1 MKKNDD
7 LNPKDEVIWVSDRTA
22 IYNNALVILDNDS
35 MAIFDEKD
43 LEPIKVQDYSVA
55 PWGVDN
61 DLPQQVM
68 AKIDA
73 AEIVGTNAN
82 FNWKVAYGQGPK
94 LVEVIRD
101 PETNRVKSFKEVL
114 EGDAY
119 DWYMR
124 NNIPL
129 VLMEILTDLS
139 YFGNAFPVLIAGD
152 KKPEGGRNGIKRIV
166 HREAMFSR
174 WGVDKKK
181 LINRHLYCAKWDESP
196 SKDEIQESY
205 VIDEYNAVEDIKKRL
220 LLGKDR
226 RLCFPIYITS
236 PGRPYYSYPNWWS
249 IFRSGWYDQLTS
261 IPSLKKAILKHNLGV
276 RHIIYIADEYFT
288 EKEDLMKIGK
298 KDYKNRKELHDEVV
312 KQLCE
317 QVTGEENA
325 GKAIVAK
332 TKMVPTSSGGATYEK
347 LLTVDTIKN
356 DIAGGEYLTDYE
368 TGANIISYAMD
379 VHPSLIGATPG
390 KNSNSLSGSNIRE
403 IFIMKQSLSK
413 PLAYLALQWWPVVR
427 QINGWNKNYE
437 IVIQDSLFTTLDNSK
452 SGEIKTENNPT
463 Q

>member
-1 MKKNDD
+1 MIPKEELVAWLGDRMAFYKEACVVINNDT
-7 LNPKDEVIWVSDRTA
+7 LT
-22 IYNNALVILDNDS
+22 L
-35 MAIFDEKD
+35 FDEKD
-43 LEPIKVQDYSVA
+43 LEPIPVQGFRVA

-61 DLPQQVM
+61 DLPQKVM

-82 FNWKVAYGQGPK
+82 FNWKVAYGLGPK
-94 LVEVIRD
+94 LVDVIRD
-101 PETNRVKSFKEVL
+101 PETNRVKDYKEVI
-114 EGDAY
+114 EGEAY

-124 NNIPL
+124 NNVPL
-129 VLMEILTDLS
+129 LLQEIMTDLS
-139 YFGNAFPVLIAGD
+139 YFGNAFPLLIAGPKEKGG
-152 KKPEGGRNGIKRIV
+152 KKRVGIRSIV

-174 WGVDKKK
+174 WGIDKNN

-196 SKDEIQESY
+196 SREEIQDSY
-205 VIDEYNAVEDIKKRL
+205 VIDEFNAVADINNRL
-220 LLGKDR
+220 LLGKDTR
-226 RLCFPIYITS
+226 MCFPIYIPS

-261 IPSLKKAILKHNLGV
+261 IPALKKAILKHNLGV
-276 RHIIYIADEYFT
+276 RHIIYIADEYFK
-288 EKEDLMKIGK
+288 EKEELLAID
-298 KDYKNRKELHDEVV
+298 KNNHKGRKELYNEVV

-325 GKAIVAK
+325 GKAIVS
-332 TKMVPTSSGGATYEK
+332 KMKFMPNGNSASFEK
-347 LLTVDTIKN
+347 MMTVDTIKN
-356 DIAGGEYLTDYE
+356 DISGGEYLTDYE

-413 PLAYLALQWWPVVR
+413 PMAYLALQWWPVVR
-427 QINGWNKNYE
+427 QINGWGRNLE
-437 IVIQDSLFTTLDNSK
+437 IMIQDSLFTTLDQSK
-452 SGEIKTENNPT
+452 SGEIKTQNNLT

>member
-1 MKKNDD
+1 MNIPEKEMVSWVGDKVALYKEVCVVLGNDT
-7 LNPKDEVIWVSDRTA
+7 LT
-22 IYNNALVILDNDS
+22 L
-35 MAIFDEKD
+35 FDEKK
-43 LEPIKVQDYSVA
+43 LLPINVQGFRVA
-55 PWGVDN
+55 PWGVEN

-82 FNWKVAYGQGPK
+82 FNWKVAYGLGPK

-101 PETNRVKSFKEVL
+101 PETNRVKDFKEVI
-114 EGDAY
+114 EGEAY

-124 NNIPL
+124 NNVPL
-129 VLMEILTDLS
+129 LLQEIMTDLS
-139 YFGNAFPVLIAGD
+139 YFGNAFPLLIAGD
-152 KKPEGGRNGIKRIV
+152 RQPNGGRKGIKGIV

-174 WGVDKKK
+174 WGLTKKN

-196 SKDEIQESY
+196 TADEIQDSY
-205 VIDEYNAVEDIKKRL
+205 VIDEYNAVADINNRL
-220 LLGKDR
+220 LLGKDTR
-226 RLCFPIYITS
+226 MCFPIYITS

-261 IPSLKKAILKHNLGV
+261 IPALKKAILKHNLGV
-276 RHIIYIADEYFT
+276 RHIIYIADEYFK
-288 EKEDLMKIGK
+288 EKEELLAID
-298 KDYKNRKELHDEVV
+298 KDNHKGRKELYDEVV

-325 GKAIVAK
+325 GKAVVS
-332 TKMVPTSSGGATYEK
+332 KMKMMPSGNGASFEK
-347 LLTVDTIKN
+347 LMTVDTIKN
-356 DIAGGEYLTDYE
+356 DISGGEYLTDYE

-413 PLAYLALQWWPVVR
+413 PMAYLALQWWPVVR
-427 QINGWNKNYE
+427 KINGWNNNLE
-437 IVIQDSLFTTLDNSK
+437 IMIQDSLFTTLDQSK
-452 SGEIKTENNPT
+452 SGEVKTANNVT

>member
-1 MKKNDD
+1 MKKTETND
-7 LNPKDEVIWVSDRTA
+7 VIWLGDKTA
-22 IYNNALVILDNDS
+22 LYKEALVIFSNDS
-35 MAIFDEKD
+35 LTIFDEGHLD
-43 LEPIKVQDYSVA
+43 PVKVDSYSVA
-55 PWGVDN
+55 PWGANN

-68 AKIDA
+68 EKIDA
-73 AEIVGTNAN
+73 AEVVSTNAN
-82 FNWKVAYGQGPK
+82 FNWKVPFGQGPK

-119 DWYMR
+119 EWFMR

-129 VLMEILTDLS
+129 LLMEILTDLS
-139 YFGNAFPVLIAGD
+139 HFGNAFPVLIAGE
-152 KKPEGGRNGIKRIV
+152 KKPGGGRKGIKGIV

-174 WGVDKKK
+174 WGLTKSK
-181 LINRHLYCAKWDESP
+181 LIKQHLYCTKWDENP
-196 SKDEIQESY
+196 NNGDIQASY
-205 VIDEYNAVEDIKKRL
+205 VIDEYNAVADIEKRL
-220 LLGKDR
+220 TLGRDVR
-226 RLCFPIYITS
+226 MCFPIYIPS
-236 PGRPYYSYPNWWS
+236 PGRPYYSYPSWWS

-261 IPSLKKAILKHNLGV
+261 IPALKKAILKHNLGV
-276 RHIIYIADEYFT
+276 RHIIYIADEYFA
-288 EKEDLMKIGK
+288 EKEELLKI
-298 KDYKNRKELHDEVV
+298 DKNDHKSRKELYDEVV
-312 KQLCE
+312 QQLCE

-325 GKAIVAK
+325 GKAVVC
-332 TKMVPTSSGGATYEK
+332 KMKAVPNGNTMTFEK
-347 LLTVDTIKN
+347 LMSVDTIKN
-356 DIAGGEYLTDYE
+356 DISGGEYLTDYE

-413 PLAYLALQWWPVVR
+413 PIAYLALQWWPAVR
-427 QINGWNKNYE
+427 EINGWDKNLE

-452 SGEIKTENNPT
+452 SGEVKTANNIT

>member
-7 LNPKDEVIWVSDRTA
+7 LNPENEVVWIGDRTA
-22 IYNNALVILDNDS
+22 IYNNAVVILDNDS
-35 MAIFDEKD
+35 MTIFDEKD
-43 LEPIKVQDYSVA
+43 LEPITVQDYSVA

-114 EGDAY
+114 EGEAY

-152 KKPEGGRNGIKRIV
+152 KQPNGGRNGIKGIV

-174 WGVDKKK
+174 WGVTKTGLIDK
-181 LINRHLYCAKWDESP
+181 HLYSAKWDESP
-196 SKDEIQESY
+196 TKEEIQASC
-205 VIDEYNAVEDIKKRL
+205 VIDEFNAEADIKRRL
-220 LLGKDR
+220 LAGR
-226 RLCFPIYITS
+226 QTRLCFPIYITS

-276 RHIIYIADEYFT
+276 RHIIYIADEYFK
-288 EKEDLMKIGK
+288 EKEELEKIPE
-298 KDYKNRKELHDEVV
+298 KDHRSRKELYDDVV

-317 QVTGEENA
+317 QVVGEENA

-427 QINGWNKNYE
+427 QINGWDKNLE

-452 SGEIKTENNPT
+452 TGEVKTANNIT

>member
-1 MKKNDD
+1 MNIPEEEMVSWVGDKIALYKTACVVLGNDT
-7 LNPKDEVIWVSDRTA
+7 LT
-22 IYNNALVILDNDS
+22 L
-35 MAIFDEKD
+35 FDEKD
-43 LEPIKVQDYSVA
+43 LRPIPVQGFRVA

-61 DLPQQVM
+61 DLPQKVM

-101 PETNRVKSFKEVL
+101 PDTNRVKDFKEVI
-114 EGDAY
+114 EGEAY

-129 VLMEILTDLS
+129 LLMEILTDLS
-139 YFGNAFPVLIAGD
+139 YFGNAFPLLVAGD
-152 KKPEGGRNGIKRIV
+152 RQPNGGRKGIKGIV

-174 WGVDKKK
+174 WGLDKRD

-196 SKDEIQESY
+196 AAEEIQDSY
-205 VIDEYNAVEDIKKRL
+205 VVDEYNAVADIEKRL
-220 LLGKDR
+220 LIGKDT

-261 IPSLKKAILKHNLGV
+261 IPALKKAILKHNLGV
-276 RHIIYIADEYFT
+276 RHIIYIADEYFK
-288 EKEDLMKIGK
+288 EKEELLAID
-298 KDYKNRKELHDEVV
+298 KDNHKGRKELYDEVV

-325 GKAIVAK
+325 GKAVVS
-332 TKMVPTSSGGATYEK
+332 KMKLMPNGNSASFEK
-347 LLTVDTIKN
+347 MMTVDTIKN
-356 DIAGGEYLTDYE
+356 DISGGEYLTDYE

-413 PLAYLALQWWPVVR
+413 PMAYLALQWWPVVR
-427 QINGWNKNYE
+427 KINGWNNNLE
-437 IVIQDSLFTTLDNSK
+437 IMIQDSLFTTLDQSK
-452 SGEIKTENNPT
+452 SGEIRTQNNVT

>member
-7 LNPKDEVIWVSDRTA
+7 PNPENEVLWIGDRTA
-22 IYNNALVILDNDS
+22 IYNNAVVILDNDS
-35 MAIFDEKD
+35 MDIFDEKD
-43 LEPIKVQDYSVA
+43 LEPITVLEYSVA

-114 EGDAY
+114 EGEPY

-152 KKPEGGRNGIKRIV
+152 KQPNGGRNGIKGIV

-174 WGVDKKK
+174 WGLDKKK
-181 LINRHLYCAKWDESP
+181 LINRHLYCAKWDENP
-196 SKDEIQESY
+196 TKDEIQDSY
-205 VIDEYNAVEDIKKRL
+205 VVDEYNAVADIQKRL
-220 LLGKDR
+220 LIGKDR

-276 RHIIYIADEYFT
+276 SHIIYIADEYFK
-288 EKEDLMKIGK
+288 EKEELEKIPE
-298 KDYKNRKELHDEVV
+298 KDHRSRKELYEDVV

-317 QVTGEENA
+317 QVVGEKNA
-325 GKAIVAK
+325 GKAFVAK

-427 QINGWNKNYE
+427 QINGWDKNLE
-437 IVIQDSLFTTLDNSK
+437 IVIQDSLFTTLDQSK
-452 SGEIKTENNPT
+452 SGEIRTQNNVT

>member
-1 MKKNDD
+1 MKKNQNTENDV
-7 LNPKDEVIWVSDRTA
+7 LWVGDRTA
-22 IYNNALVILDNDS
+22 LYNECLVVFNNDS
-35 MAIFDEKD
+35 MTLFDEKD
-43 LEPIKVQDYSVA
+43 LDPLPVQGYSVA
-55 PWGVDN
+55 PWGVNN

-82 FNWKVAYGQGPK
+82 FNWEVTYGQGPK
-94 LVEVIRD
+94 LVEVVRD
-101 PETNRVKSFKEVL
+101 PDTNRVKSFKEVING
-114 EGDAY
+114 EAY

-129 VLMEILTDLS
+129 LLMEIMTDLS

-152 KKPEGGRNGIKRIV
+152 KQKIGGRKGIKSIV

-174 WGVDKKK
+174 WGLDTKK
-181 LINRHLYCAKWDESP
+181 LIKSHLYSAKWDDNP
-196 SKDEIQESY
+196 SKEEIQESY
-205 VIDEYNAVEDIKKRL
+205 CIDEFDAEADISRKL
-220 LLGKDR
+220 LAGR
-226 RLCFPIYITS
+226 VTRMCFPIYIPS
-236 PGRPYYSYPNWWS
+236 PGRPYYSYPVWWS

-288 EKEDLMKIGK
+288 EKEELLKIGK
-298 KDYKNRKELHDEVV
+298 DDHKSRKELYEEVV

-325 GKAIVAK
+325 GKAVVS
-332 TKMVPTSSGGATYEK
+332 KMKMIPSNSGGASFEK
-347 LLTVDTIKN
+347 LMTVDTIKN
-356 DIAGGEYLTDYE
+356 DISGGEYLTDYE
-368 TGANIISYAMD
+368 TGANIISYAMG
-379 VHPSLIGATPG
+379 VHPSLIGAVPG

-413 PLAYLALQWWPVVR
+413 PTAYLALQWWPIVR
-427 QINGWNKNYE
+427 KINGWPSNLE

-452 SGEIKTENNPT
+452 SGEIKTENNIT

>member
-1 MKKNDD
+1 MND
-7 LNPKDEVIWVSDRTA
+7 NVIWLGERAALYNETLA
-22 IYNNALVILDNDS
+22 ILGNDTLTL
-35 MAIFDEKD
+35 FDERD
-43 LEPIKVQDYSVA
+43 LQPINVQGYRVA

-61 DLPQQVM
+61 DLPQRVM
-68 AKIDA
+68 VKIDA

-82 FNWKVAYGQGPK
+82 FNWKVAYGLGPK

-101 PETNRVKSFKEVL
+101 PETNRVKDFKEVI

-129 VLMEILTDLS
+129 LLMEILTDLS

-152 KKPEGGRNGIKRIV
+152 RQPNGGRKGIKGIV

-174 WGVDKKK
+174 WGLDKRD

-196 SKDEIQESY
+196 TAEEIQDSY
-205 VIDEYNAVEDIKKRL
+205 VVDEYNAVADIGKRL
-220 LLGKDR
+220 LIGKDT

-261 IPSLKKAILKHNLGV
+261 IPALKKAILKHNLGV
-276 RHIIYIADEYFT
+276 RHIIYIADEYFK
-288 EKEDLMKIGK
+288 EKEELLAID
-298 KDYKNRKELHDEVV
+298 KDNHKGRKELYDEVV

-325 GKAIVAK
+325 GKAVVS
-332 TKMVPTSSGGATYEK
+332 KMKMMPSGNGASFEK
-347 LLTVDTIKN
+347 LMTVDTIKN
-356 DIAGGEYLTDYE
+356 DISGGEYLTDYE

-413 PLAYLALQWWPVVR
+413 PMAYLALQWWPVVR
-427 QINGWNKNYE
+427 QINGWDRNLE
-437 IVIQDSLFTTLDNSK
+437 IVIQDSLFTTLDQSK
-452 SGEIKTENNPT
+452 SGEIRTQNNVT

>member
-1 MKKNDD
+1 MKKEQNTE
-7 LNPKDEVIWVSDRTA
+7 NEVLWVGDRTA
-22 IYNNALVILDNDS
+22 LYNECLVVFNNDS
-35 MAIFDEKD
+35 LTLFDEQD
-43 LEPIKVQDYSVA
+43 LDPITVQEYSVA
-55 PWGVDN
+55 PWGVNN

-82 FNWKVAYGQGPK
+82 FNWKVTYGQGPK

-114 EGDAY
+114 DGEAY
-119 DWYMR
+119 EWYMR

-152 KKPEGGRNGIKRIV
+152 KQPNEGRKGIKGIV

-174 WGVDKKK
+174 WGLDKKK
-181 LINRHLYCAKWDESP
+181 LINRHLYCAKWDDSP
-196 SKDEIQESY
+196 MKDEIQESY
-205 VIDEYNAVEDIKKRL
+205 VIDEYNAVADIQKRL
-220 LLGKDR
+220 LIGKDK

-261 IPSLKKAILKHNLGV
+261 IPALKKAILKHNLGV
-276 RHIIYIADEYFT
+276 RHIIYIADEYFE
-288 EKEDLMKIGK
+288 EKEELLKIGK
-298 KDYKNRKELHDEVV
+298 DDHRSRKELYDEVV
-312 KQLCE
+312 KQLSE
-317 QVTGEENA
+317 QVAGEENA
-325 GKAIVAK
+325 GKVVVS
-332 TKMVPTSSGGATYEK
+332 KMKMMPNNSGGASFEK
-347 LLTVDTIKN
+347 MMTVDTIKN
-356 DIAGGEYLTDYE
+356 DISGGEYLTDYE

-413 PLAYLALQWWPVVR
+413 PTAYLALQWWPVVR
-427 QINGWNKNYE
+427 KINNWPSNLE

-452 SGEIKTENNPT
+452 SGEVKTANNIT

>member
-1 MKKNDD
+1 MNIPEKEMVSWVGDKVAFYKEVCVVLGNDT
-7 LNPKDEVIWVSDRTA
+7 LT
-22 IYNNALVILDNDS
+22 L
-35 MAIFDEKD
+35 FDEKK
-43 LEPIKVQDYSVA
+43 LLPINVQGFRVA

-61 DLPQQVM
+61 DLPQKVM
-68 AKIDA
+68 SKIDA

-94 LVEVIRD
+94 LVEIIRD
-101 PETNRVKSFKEVL
+101 PDTNRVKDFREVL
-114 EGDAY
+114 VGEAY

-129 VLMEILTDLS
+129 LLMEILTDLS

-152 KKPEGGRNGIKRIV
+152 RQPNGGRKGIKGIV

-174 WGVDKKK
+174 WGLDKRD

-196 SKDEIQESY
+196 TAEEIQDSY
-205 VIDEYNAVEDIKKRL
+205 VVDEYNAVADIGKRL
-220 LLGKDR
+220 LIGKDT

-276 RHIIYIADEYFT
+276 RHIIYIADEYFK
-288 EKEDLMKIGK
+288 EKEELLAID
-298 KDYKNRKELHDEVV
+298 KDNHKGRKELYDDVV

-325 GKAIVAK
+325 GKAVVS
-332 TKMVPTSSGGATYEK
+332 KMKMMPSGNGASFEK
-347 LLTVDTIKN
+347 LMTVDTIKN
-356 DIAGGEYLTDYE
+356 DISGGEYLTDYE

-413 PLAYLALQWWPVVR
+413 PMAYLALQWWPVVR
-427 QINGWNKNYE
+427 QINGWDRNLE
-437 IVIQDSLFTTLDNSK
+437 IVIQDSLFTTLDQSK
-452 SGEIKTENNPT
+452 SGEIKAANNLT

>member
-1 MKKNDD
+1 MKNDD
-7 LNPKDEVIWVSDRTA
+7 KNVIWLGDRVAFYNETLA
-22 IYNNALVILDNDS
+22 ILGNETVTL
-35 MAIFDEKD
+35 FDEKKLD
-43 LEPIKVQDYSVA
+43 PINVAGYSVA

-61 DLPQQVM
+61 DLPQRVM
-68 AKIDA
+68 DKIDK

-101 PETNRVKSFKEVL
+101 PVTNRAKDFKDVID
-114 EGDAY
+114 GPAY
-119 DWYMR
+119 DWFAQ
-124 NNIPL
+124 NNVPL
-129 VLMEILTDLS
+129 LLQEIMTDLS

-152 KKPEGGRNGIKRIV
+152 KQHLGGRKGIKGIA

-174 WGVDKKK
+174 WGLDKRG
-181 LINRHLYCAKWDESP
+181 LINRHLYCANWDESP
-196 SKDEIQESY
+196 TKDEIQQSY
-205 VIDEYNAVEDIKKRL
+205 VVDEYNAVADIQQRL
-220 LLGKDR
+220 LIGKDS

-249 IFRSGWYDQLTS
+249 IFRSGWYDQLCS

-276 RHIIYIADEYFT
+276 RHIIYIADEYFA
-288 EKEDLMKIGK
+288 EKEELLKI
-298 KDYKNRKELHDEVV
+298 DKNDHRSRKELYDDVV

-325 GKAIVAK
+325 GKAVVS
-332 TKMVPTSSGGATYEK
+332 KMKFMPNGNSASFEK
-347 LLTVDTIKN
+347 MMTVDTIKN
-356 DIAGGEYLTDYE
+356 DISGGEYLTDYE

-379 VHPSLIGATPG
+379 VHPSLIGASPG

-413 PLAYLALQWWPVVR
+413 PTAYLALQWWPVVR
-427 QINGWNKNYE
+427 KINGWDRNLE

-452 SGEIKTENNPT
+452 SGEVKVADNVT

>member
-7 LNPKDEVIWVSDRTA
+7 LNPENEVVWIGDRTA
-22 IYNNALVILDNDS
+22 IYNNAVVILDNDS
-35 MAIFDEKD
+35 MTIFDEKD
-43 LEPIKVQDYSVA
+43 LEPIPVQDYSVA

-114 EGDAY
+114 EGEAY

-152 KKPEGGRNGIKRIV
+152 KQPNGGRNGIKGIV

-174 WGVDKKK
+174 WGLDKKK

-196 SKDEIQESY
+196 TKDEIQDSF
-205 VIDEYNAVEDIKKRL
+205 VVDEYNAVADIQKRL
-220 LLGKDR
+220 LIGKDR

-276 RHIIYIADEYFT
+276 RHIIYIADEYFK
-288 EKEDLMKIGK
+288 EKEELEKIPE
-298 KDYKNRKELHDEVV
+298 KDHRSRKELYEDVV

-317 QVTGEENA
+317 QVVGEKNA
-325 GKAIVAK
+325 GKAFVAK

-427 QINGWNKNYE
+427 QINGWDKNLE

-452 SGEIKTENNPT
+452 TGEVKTANNIT

>member
-7 LNPKDEVIWVSDRTA
+7 LNPENEVVWIGDRTA
-22 IYNNALVILDNDS
+22 IYNNAVVILDNDS
-35 MAIFDEKD
+35 MTVFDEKKLD
-43 LEPIKVQDYSVA
+43 PITVQGYSVA
-55 PWGVDN
+55 PWGIDN

-82 FNWKVAYGQGPK
+82 FNWKVTYGQGPK

-114 EGDAY
+114 EGEAY

-174 WGVDKKK
+174 WGVTKTGLIDK
-181 LINRHLYCAKWDESP
+181 HLYSAKWDESP
-196 SKDEIQESY
+196 TKEEIQASC
-205 VIDEYNAVEDIKKRL
+205 VIDEFNAEADIKRRL
-220 LLGKDR
+220 LAGR
-226 RLCFPIYITS
+226 QTRLCFPIYITS

-276 RHIIYIADEYFT
+276 RHIIYIADEYFK
-288 EKEDLMKIGK
+288 EKEELEKIPE
-298 KDYKNRKELHDEVV
+298 KDHRSRKELYDDVV

-317 QVTGEENA
+317 QVVGEENA

-427 QINGWNKNYE
+427 QINGWDKNLE

-452 SGEIKTENNPT
+452 TGEVKTANNIT

>member
-1 MKKNDD
+1 MND
-7 LNPKDEVIWVSDRTA
+7 NVIWLGERAAFYRETLA
-22 IYNNALVILDNDS
+22 ILGNDNIAL
-35 MAIFDEKD
+35 FDERKLD
-43 LEPIKVQDYSVA
+43 PVNVCGYSVA
-55 PWGVDN
+55 PWGIDN

-101 PETNRVKSFKEVL
+101 PDTNRVKDFREVL
-114 EGDAY
+114 EGEAY

-129 VLMEILTDLS
+129 LLMEILTDLS

-152 KKPEGGRNGIKRIV
+152 RQPNGGRKGIKGIV

-174 WGVDKKK
+174 WGLDKRK
-181 LINRHLYCAKWDESP
+181 LINSHLYCANWDESP
-196 SKDEIQESY
+196 AAEEIQDSY
-205 VIDEYNAVEDIKKRL
+205 VVDEYNAVADIGKRL
-220 LLGKDR
+220 LIGKDT

-276 RHIIYIADEYFT
+276 RHIIYIADEYFK
-288 EKEDLMKIGK
+288 EKEELLAID
-298 KDYKNRKELHDEVV
+298 KDNHKGRKELYDEVV

-325 GKAIVAK
+325 GKAVVS
-332 TKMVPTSSGGATYEK
+332 KMKMMPSGNGASFEK
-347 LLTVDTIKN
+347 LMTVDTIKN
-356 DIAGGEYLTDYE
+356 DISGGEYLTDYE

-413 PLAYLALQWWPVVR
+413 PMAYLALQWWPVVR
-427 QINGWNKNYE
+427 QINGWDKNLE
-437 IVIQDSLFTTLDNSK
+437 IVIQDSLFTTLDKSK
-452 SGEIKTENNPT
+452 SGEIKTANNVT

>member
-1 MKKNDD
+1 MNIPEKEMVSWVGDKVAFYKEVCVMLGNDT
-7 LNPKDEVIWVSDRTA
+7 LT
-22 IYNNALVILDNDS
+22 L
-35 MAIFDEKD
+35 FDEKK
-43 LEPIKVQDYSVA
+43 LLPINVQGFRVA

-101 PETNRVKSFKEVL
+101 PETNRVKDFREVL
-114 EGDAY
+114 EGEAY

-129 VLMEILTDLS
+129 LLMEILTDLS
-139 YFGNAFPVLIAGD
+139 YFGNAFPLLIAGD
-152 KKPEGGRNGIKRIV
+152 RQPNGGRKGIKGIV

-174 WGVDKKK
+174 WGLDKRD
-181 LINRHLYCAKWDESP
+181 LINSHLYCAKWDESP
-196 SKDEIQESY
+196 IAEEIQDSY
-205 VIDEYNAVEDIKKRL
+205 VVDEYNAVADIGKRL
-220 LLGKDR
+220 LIGKDT

-276 RHIIYIADEYFT
+276 RHIIYIADEYFK
-288 EKEDLMKIGK
+288 EKEELLAIDKGNHK
-298 KDYKNRKELHDEVV
+298 GRKELYDEVV

-325 GKAIVAK
+325 GKAVVS
-332 TKMVPTSSGGATYEK
+332 KMKMMPSGNGASFEK
-347 LLTVDTIKN
+347 LMTVDTIKN
-356 DIAGGEYLTDYE
+356 DISGGEYLTDYE

-413 PLAYLALQWWPVVR
+413 PMAYLALQWWPVVR
-427 QINGWNKNYE
+427 QINGWDKNFE
-437 IVIQDSLFTTLDNSK
+437 IVIQDSLFTTLDNAK
-452 SGEIKTENNPT
+452 SGEVKTANNIT

>member
-1 MKKNDD
+1 MKNDD
-7 LNPKDEVIWVSDRTA
+7 KNVIWLGDRVAFYNETLA
-22 IYNNALVILDNDS
+22 ILGNETVTL
-35 MAIFDEKD
+35 FDEKKLD
-43 LEPIKVQDYSVA
+43 PINVAGYSVA
-55 PWGVDN
+55 QWGVDN
-61 DLPQQVM
+61 DLPQRVM
-68 AKIDA
+68 DKIDK

-101 PETNRVKSFKEVL
+101 PVTNRAKDFKDVID
-114 EGDAY
+114 GPAY
-119 DWYMR
+119 DWFYQ
-124 NNIPL
+124 NNVPL
-129 VLMEILTDLS
+129 LLQEIMTDLS

-152 KKPEGGRNGIKRIV
+152 KQHLGGRKGIKGIA

-174 WGVDKKK
+174 WGLDKRG

-196 SKDEIQESY
+196 TKDEIQQSY
-205 VIDEYNAVEDIKKRL
+205 VVDEYNAVADIQQRL
-220 LLGKDR
+220 TLGKDA

-249 IFRSGWYDQLTS
+249 IFRSGWYDQLCS

-276 RHIIYIADEYFT
+276 RHIIYIADEYFA
-288 EKEDLMKIGK
+288 EKEELLKI
-298 KDYKNRKELHDEVV
+298 DKNDHRSRKELYDDVV

-325 GKAIVAK
+325 GKAVVS
-332 TKMVPTSSGGATYEK
+332 KMKFMPNGNSASFEK
-347 LLTVDTIKN
+347 MMTVDTIKN
-356 DIAGGEYLTDYE
+356 DISGGEYLTDYE

-413 PLAYLALQWWPVVR
+413 PTAYLALQWWPVVR
-427 QINGWNKNYE
+427 KINGWDRNLE

-452 SGEIKTENNPT
+452 SGEVKVADNVT

>member
-1 MKKNDD
+1 MDSKNDI
-7 LNPKDEVIWVSDRTA
+7 LWIGDRA
-22 IYNNALVILDNDS
+22 AFYNNALVILNNDS
-35 MAIFDEKD
+35 MTVFDEKNLD
-43 LEPIKVQDYSVA
+43 PITVQGYCVA

-101 PETNRVKSFKEVL
+101 PETNRVKDYKEVL
-114 EGDAY
+114 EGEAY

-124 NNIPL
+124 NNVPL

-139 YFGNAFPVLIAGD
+139 YFGNAFPLLIAGD
-152 KKPEGGRNGIKRIV
+152 KQAKGERKGIKGIV

-174 WGVDKKK
+174 WGIDKRK
-181 LINRHLYCAKWDESP
+181 LINRHLYCAKWDENP
-196 SKDEIQESY
+196 TAEEIQESY
-205 VIDEYNAVEDIKKRL
+205 VVDEYNAVEDINRRL
-220 LLGKDR
+220 LIGKDT

-276 RHIIYIADEYFT
+276 RHIIYIADEYFK
-288 EKEDLMKIGK
+288 EKEELLKIE
-298 KDYKNRKELHDEVV
+298 KNDHKSRKELYEEVV
-312 KQLCE
+312 KQLSE

-325 GKAIVAK
+325 GKAIVS
-332 TKMVPTSSGGATYEK
+332 KMKLMPNGNGASFEK
-347 LLTVDTIKN
+347 MMVVDTIKN
-356 DIAGGEYLTDYE
+356 DISGGEYLTDYE

-390 KNSNSLSGSNIRE
+390 KNSNSLSGSNQRE
-403 IFIMKQSLSK
+403 IFTIKQSMMKST
-413 PLAYLALQWWPVVR
+413 AYLALQWWPVVR
-427 QINGWNKNYE
+427 TINGWDRNLE
-437 IVIQDSLFTTLDNSK
+437 IVIQDSLFTTLDQSK
-452 SGEIKTENNPT
+452 SGEIKTANNVT

>member
-1 MKKNDD
+1 MKKTETND
-7 LNPKDEVIWVSDRTA
+7 VIWLGDKTA
-22 IYNNALVILDNDS
+22 LYKKALVIFSNDS
-35 MAIFDEKD
+35 LTIFDEGHLD
-43 LEPIKVQDYSVA
+43 PMKVDSYSVA
-55 PWGVDN
+55 PWGANN

-68 AKIDA
+68 EKIDA
-73 AEIVGTNAN
+73 AEVVSTNAN
-82 FNWKVAYGQGPK
+82 FNWKVPFGQGPK

-119 DWYMR
+119 EWFMR

-129 VLMEILTDLS
+129 LLMEILTDLS
-139 YFGNAFPVLIAGD
+139 HFGNAFPVLIAGE
-152 KKPEGGRNGIKRIV
+152 KKPGGGRKGIKGIV

-174 WGVDKKK
+174 WGLTKSK
-181 LINRHLYCAKWDESP
+181 LIKQHLYCAKWDENP
-196 SKDEIQESY
+196 NNGDIQASY
-205 VIDEYNAVEDIKKRL
+205 VIDEYNAVADIEKRL
-220 LLGKDR
+220 TLGRDVR
-226 RLCFPIYITS
+226 MCFPIYIPS
-236 PGRPYYSYPNWWS
+236 PGRPYYSYPSWWS

-261 IPSLKKAILKHNLGV
+261 IPALKKAILKHNLGV
-276 RHIIYIADEYFT
+276 RHIIYIADEYFA
-288 EKEDLMKIGK
+288 EKEELLKI
-298 KDYKNRKELHDEVV
+298 DKNDHKSRKELYDEVV
-312 KQLCE
+312 QQLCE

-325 GKAIVAK
+325 GKAVVC
-332 TKMVPTSSGGATYEK
+332 KMKAVPNGNTMTFEK
-347 LLTVDTIKN
+347 LMSVDTIKN
-356 DIAGGEYLTDYE
+356 DISGGEYLTDYE

-413 PLAYLALQWWPVVR
+413 PIAYLALQWWPAVR
-427 QINGWNKNYE
+427 KINGWDKNLE

-452 SGEIKTENNPT
+452 SGEVKTANNIT